1 MGNTASTCETTTV
14 PLHLRKYLHGLCFI
28 GIWHVYLNMYAQYIP
43 TENLEISTSSQKLP
57 VQQKLFPEQK
67 LPGCSEGT
75 CTVAKCQRC
84 CRRYICVNMYIGWL
98 GLRRGHL
105 VKKNSLRRQR
115 HQRVL
120 GLIWVSYFVWFDCLG
135 AEEDDTLDWAR
146 GPGVL
151 GLGVYVYNCFCIS
164 FIFIMSWIV
173 PGVQEYW
180 APSEQ
185 QNIWEKYRNRLLHII
200 CQRCWKR
207 A

>member
-1 MGNTASTCETTTV
+1 MECFRKFGNFHKFSKVTCPTKTLSWAKTAWLHRGHLHSCKMSQMWQEIHLCE
-14 PLHLRKYLHGLCFI
+14 
-28 GIWHVYLNMYAQYIP
+28 N
-43 TENLEISTSSQKLP
+43 
-57 VQQKLFPEQK
+57 
-67 LPGCSEGT
+67 
-75 CTVAKCQRC
+75 
-84 CRRYICVNMYIGWL
+84 IGWL
-98 GLRRGHL
+98 GLHRGHL

-115 HQRVL
+115 HQRVNL
-120 GLIWVSYFVWFDCLG
+120 RWVSYFVWFDCLG